1 MASGHEIQV
10 DTTLD
15 RRETSTQTSGECH
28 DSLNRLTV
36 TIHRALVQ
44 KSFHE
49 AGGQCSYSKKATSR
63 TNICRLMAN
72 FSVMWMGRTAFH
84 LLIYDRSIH
93 SQDNILG

>member
-15 RRETSTQTSGECH
+15 RRETSAQTSDKCP
-28 DSLNRLTV
+28 DSLNRLAV

-49 AGGQCSYSKKATSR
+49 AIR
-63 TNICRLMAN
+63 AN
-72 FSVMWMGRTAFH
+72 VRIPKRQPLARIFVG
-84 LLIYDRSIH
+84 
-93 SQDNILG
+93 

>member
-49 AGGQCSYSKKATSR
+49 AGGQCSFLQKGNLSHEYLSVNGQFLR
-63 TNICRLMAN
+63 HVDGAN
-72 FSVMWMGRTAFH
+72 CFSPPH
-84 LLIYDRSIH
+84 L
-93 SQDNILG
+93 